1 MDISGKHFIVVG
13 ASGALGSLIARGLAD
28 AGATL
33 TLAGRNEH
41 SLNGLGIDGAHV
53 VTGDL
58 RQPDAPRS
66 MVDKANADGG
76 RLDGVVIASGIAA
89 FGSAAD
95 VDDDTVDD
103 LLLVNYLAPL
113 RLTRAALG
121 VMEKGAVILNI
132 SAVLVE
138 TPTGNMAA
146 YSASKSAIS
155 AFFTAVRH
163 EARRSKIRIV
173 DVRPPHTE
181 TGLVDRAIAGSPPK
195 LPTGLDPARVADRI
209 VAAIRDDETEV
220 ASSDF

>member
-1 MDISGKHFIVVG
+1 MDISGKHFLVVG
-13 ASGALGSLIARGLAD
+13 ASGALGSRIARGLAD

-33 TLAGRNEH
+33 TLAGRTEE
-41 SLNGLGIDGAHV
+41 SLNALGVEGAHT

-66 MVDKANADGG
+66 MVERARSDGD

-89 FGSAAD
+89 FGSASD

-113 RLTRAALG
+113 RITRAALG
-121 VMEKGAVILNI
+121 VMDAGAVILNI

-146 YSASKSAIS
+146 YSASKSAVS

-181 TGLVDRAIAGSPPK
+181 TGLVDRAIAGTPPK